1 MSDLIVVF
9 RIGLLTLVLF
19 IFLCVVRIFD
29 EKTFLLVQAFVA
41 SFFLFLVLKLF
52 SKKFHN
58 DWLKDSFLYSAVVFF
73 LLIFLVMNIDR
84 SRSIHIYEQVY
95 QATSADIYELE
106 EIANYLKF
114 TTDEYTDFMQRIS
127 EQESL
132 GGFIIE
138 GESIRETKIGTSVRL
153 FSRQIARL
161 ANLSNYPKY

>member
-1 MSDLIVVF
+1 
-9 RIGLLTLVLF
+9 LVLF
-19 IFLCVVRIFD
+19 MFLCVMRIFD
-29 EKTFLLVQAFVA
+29 KNTFLLVQSLVA
-41 SFFLFLVLKLF
+41 SLFLFLVLKLF

-58 DWLKDSFLYSAVVFF
+58 YWLKDAFLYSAVVFF

-84 SRSIHIYEQVY
+84 SRSIHVYEQVH
-95 QATSADIYELE
+95 QATSANIYELD

-114 TTDEYTDFMQRIS
+114 TADEYTAFTQRIN
-127 EQESL
+127 EQKDL

-138 GESIRETKIGTSVRL
+138 GDSIRETKIGASIRL